1 MKTSLLALS
10 FLVIA
15 TVPSTRVFAQ
25 NFHTV
30 PGAEPTPAF
39 VSDIDDDGPLM
50 EPRHVRL
57 GMNPT
62 EVLYAMK
69 GKPDA
74 KLAPDV
80 WVYWRFHARGIP
92 AEQKFNTLVIV
103 FEEGRVQ
110 RYKLSERKAVA
121 AVLEQLRKLPA
132 NTQVAGQN

>member
-1 MKTSLLALS
+1 VS
-10 FLVIA
+10 
-15 TVPSTRVFAQ
+15 STRVFAQ

-39 VSDIDDDGPLM
+39 VSEIDDDGPLM

-57 GMNPT
+57 GMTPT
-62 EVLYAMK
+62 EVLYSMK

-80 WVYWRFHARGIP
+80 WVYWGFHARLP
-92 AEQKFNTLVIV
+92 RAEQKFNTLVIV

-110 RYKLSERKAVA
+110 KYKLSERKSVVA
-121 AVLEQLRKLPA
+121 LMEQLRQLPA
-132 NTQVAGQN
+132 HTQVAGKK